1 MDTIRNEPVLVSLAA
16 ALIAL
21 AVAFGVGLSADQ
33 QAAIMAVVVIVA
45 GLITRSKV
53 TPEVSAKIREE
64 TAAFRAYRDITANDS
79 PAGETPEVD

>member
-64 TAAFRAYRDITANDS
+64 TAAFRAYQDIAAND
-79 PAGETPEVD
+79 PEVD